1 MSKLLIEDN
10 FEDNFYASEW
20 AETVTVPATDDDL
33 LILTQKLSNQ
43 FVPTQVFF
51 QAVAIAAYDGASAFR
66 YADNYLTSAKHKNRR
81 KNPLLFRKPLTNFD
95 YN

>member
-1 MSKLLIEDN
+1 MSQVLIEDN
-10 FEDNFYASEW
+10 FDSSDW
-20 AETVTVPATDDDL
+20 AETVTVPATDEDL

-43 FVPTQVFF
+43 LVPTKVFF

-66 YADNYLTSAKHKNRR
+66 YADNYLTSAKHKNKRR
-81 KNPLLFRKPLTNFD
+81 NALLLRKPLTKFD

>member
-1 MSKLLIEDN
+1 MSKVLIEDN
-10 FEDNFYASEW
+10 FEDSFDISDW
-20 AETVTVPATDDDL
+20 AETATVPATDEDL

-43 FVPTQVFF
+43 LVPTKVFF

-81 KNPLLFRKPLTNFD
+81 RNVLLLRKPLTKFD

>member
-1 MSKLLIEDN
+1 MSKVLIEDN
-10 FEDNFYASEW
+10 FEDSFDASEW
-20 AETVTVPATDDDL
+20 AETVIPATDEDL

-43 FVPTQVFF
+43 LVPTKVFF

-66 YADNYLTSAKHKNRR
+66 YADNYLTSSKHKNRR
-81 KNPLLFRKPLTNFD
+81 RNVLLLRKPLTNFD

>member
-10 FEDNFYASEW
+10 FEDSFDSSDW
-20 AETVTVPATDDDL
+20 ADSATIPATDEDL

-43 FVPTQVFF
+43 LVPTKVFF

-66 YADNYLTSAKHKNRR
+66 YADNYLTSAKHKHKR
-81 KNPLLFRKPLTNFD
+81 KNAVLLRKPLTNFD

>member
-1 MSKLLIEDN
+1 MLIEDN
-10 FEDNFYASEW
+10 FEDSFDSSDWVEPA
-20 AETVTVPATDDDL
+20 AVPATDEDL
-33 LILTQKLSNQ
+33 LILTQKLSNHL
-43 FVPTQVFF
+43 VPTQVFF

-81 KNPLLFRKPLTNFD
+81 KNAVLFRRPLTNFD

>member
-10 FEDNFYASEW
+10 FEDSFDSSDWSE
-20 AETVTVPATDDDL
+20 AVAVPATDEDL
-33 LILTQKLSNQ
+33 LILTQKLSNYL
-43 FVPTQVFF
+43 VPTQVFF

-66 YADNYLTSAKHKNRR
+66 YADNYLTSAKHKNKRR
-81 KNPLLFRKPLTNFD
+81 NVFLLRKPLTNFD

>member
-10 FEDNFYASEW
+10 FEDSFDSSDW
-20 AETVTVPATDDDL
+20 AESATIPATDEDL
-33 LILTQKLSNQ
+33 LILTQKLSNHL
-43 FVPTQVFF
+43 VPTKVFF

-66 YADNYLTSAKHKNRR
+66 YADNYLTSAKHKYKR
-81 KNPLLFRKPLTNFD
+81 KNVVLLRKPLTNFE